1 MRPLWLKIQQEGAVV
16 PYEMELGSGEEPYRA
31 LPSVLVMPRQ
41 LCADGN
47 RKPFNNLS
55 STVT

>member
-1 MRPLWLKIQQEGAVV
+1 MRPLRLKIQQEGAVV
-16 PYEMELGSGEEPYRA
+16 PYEMELGRGEVPDRA
-31 LPSVLVMPRQ
+31 LPSVLVMPRK

-47 RKPFNNLS
+47 RKPCNNLS

>member
-1 MRPLWLKIQQEGAVV
+1 MV

-31 LPSVLVMPRQ
+31 LPSVLVMPRK

-55 STVT
+55 SAVT